1 MAAVCRSYAS
11 HPRALEAV
19 NAALDAG
26 IDGSSVLVLTGEPLR
41 DGRYSPLGGF
51 GGGARRA
58 ADVTLGSF
66 AGAPHAH
73 DAGMGTFAG
82 GMQRGGSFADTDR
95 EVATSYPDG
104 VERMHVAGH
113 RRVLKLLR
121 DAGLDDETAA
131 RDLDALHSGRVVV
144 LVDAADESELARVGT
159 LLDGV
164 SRAP

>member
-11 HPRALEAV
+11 HPQALEAV

-26 IDGSSVLVLTGEPLR
+26 IDGTGLLVLTGEPLR
-41 DGRYSPLGGF
+41 DGRYSPLGAF

-58 ADVTLGSF
+58 ADVAIGGF

-82 GMQRGGSFADTDR
+82 GVQRGGSFADADR

-104 VERMHVAGH
+104 VERMHVVGH
-113 RRVLKLLR
+113 RRVSKLLR
-121 DAGLDDETAA
+121 DAGLDAETAA

-144 LVDAADESELARVGT
+144 LVDAADGSDAARIGT
-159 LLDGV
+159 LLDGL
-164 SRAP
+164 SSAP

>member
-1 MAAVCRSYAS
+1 
-11 HPRALEAV
+11 
-19 NAALDAG
+19 
-26 IDGSSVLVLTGEPLR
+26 VLVLTGEPRR
-41 DGRYSPLGGF
+41 DGRYPPLGGF
-51 GGGARRA
+51 GGAARRA

-66 AGAPHAH
+66 AGPPHAH

-82 GMQRGGSFADTDR
+82 GVQRGGSYADTNR
-95 EVATSYPDG
+95 EVATSAPDG

-144 LVDAADESELARVGT
+144 LVEAADEGDAVRVGT
-159 LLDGV
+159 LLDGET
-164 SRAP
+164 RAP